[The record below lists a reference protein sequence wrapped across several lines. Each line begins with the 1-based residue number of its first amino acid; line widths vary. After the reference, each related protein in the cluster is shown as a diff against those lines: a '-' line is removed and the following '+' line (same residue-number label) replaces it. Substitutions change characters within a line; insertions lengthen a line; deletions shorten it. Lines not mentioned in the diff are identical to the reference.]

1 MKLNVMKCHPDA
13 VIPKYET
20 AGAGCF
26 DIVSISEGGVGLSN
40 GAMVFRTG
48 LKFEVPEGWT
58 MLVFSRSGHGFKS
71 DVRLSN
77 CVGVIDSDYRGE
89 LLVKLRSDAPA
100 SFAVLKGDR
109 IAQAMLIST
118 PKVEL
123 EEVSELSETKRGAK
137 GFGSTDRKFFGQI
150 IEGENNDRNS

>member
-1 MKLNVMKCHPDA
+1 MKTLKVMKCHPDA

-20 AGAGCF
+20 NGAGCF
-26 DIVSISEGGVGLSN
+26 DIASISEGGVGLSN

-48 LKFEVPEGWT
+48 LKFQIPEGYT

-109 IAQAMLIST
+109 IAQAMLIET
-118 PKVEL
+118 PRFMI
-123 EEVSELSETKRGAK
+123 EEFSELDETERGEK
-137 GFGSTDRKFFGQI
+137 GFGSTGTQRKFFGQ
-150 IEGENNDRNS
+150 NPQVL